1 MEAVIRKER
10 LYDRMTKTMHY
21 WLPLFA
27 YCSLI
32 FCLSSSSKPPVTASL
47 CWGGGKPLHMAEYTI
62 LGFLAARAIF
72 SLKLRSS
79 DEFVF
84 ALSVMFCILYGLSDE
99 IHQSF
104 TPGRSPNLGDVMADG
119 VGALIGAFSYW
130 LVLTRSWSGAE
141 KGR

>member
-1 MEAVIRKER
+1 
-10 LYDRMTKTMHY
+10 
-21 WLPLFA
+21 
-27 YCSLI
+27 
-32 FCLSSSSKPPVTASL
+32 
-47 CWGGGKPLHMAEYTI
+47 MAEYTI

-79 DEFVF
+79 DGFVF

-119 VGALIGAFSYW
+119 VGALMGAMMYW
-130 LVLTRSWSGAE
+130 GLMTYVGKASSIQQKPDREQLITVQASGVE
-141 KGR
+141 KRR